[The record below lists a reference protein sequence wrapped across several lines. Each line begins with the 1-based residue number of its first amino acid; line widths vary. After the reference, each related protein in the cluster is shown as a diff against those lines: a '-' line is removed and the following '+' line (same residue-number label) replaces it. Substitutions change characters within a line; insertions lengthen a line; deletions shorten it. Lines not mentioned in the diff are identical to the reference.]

1 MVAHKGALMQ
11 QNGKN
16 PLKIKKLLE
25 LLYSYIKKFTSN
37 KYVLII

>member
-16 PLKIKKLLE
+16 PQKIKNLLE
-25 LLYSYIKKFTSN
+25 LFYNYIKKFTSSAQN
-37 KYVLII
+37 Y

>member
-16 PLKIKKLLE
+16 PLEIKNLLKLL
-25 LLYSYIKKFTSN
+25 YGYIEKFTGSTQN
-37 KYVLII
+37 Y